1 MESSIWKPM
10 KRQAKS
16 KRKAQKL
23 TLKKRKR
30 NFELNQKINKRLKGT
45 IFSSFKVQNTVNFTV
60 GSE

>member
-1 MESSIWKPM
+1 M

-16 KRKAQKL
+16 KRKTQKL

-30 NFELNQKINKRLKGT
+30 NFELNQKINKRLKGMT
-45 IFSSFKVQNTVNFTV
+45 FSSFKVQNTVNFTV